1 MALKERELYSD
12 VGHWFEMRLRSLYS
26 NWEIQVHDTSRVK
39 LSSFLDR
46 LGLSKAFA
54 GSDAFEIE
62 VDITGILLK
71 GSKADLAFVECKT
84 GPITLKDLGQILGY
98 SRVAS
103 PALSVILSPNG
114 MSASLG
120 LLLSTYNR
128 VDLLEYGNR
137 KRMKIAVWDTS
148 RKQVDPASVLPPG
161 ELG

>member
-1 MALKERELYSD
+1 MALKERDLYSD
-12 VGHWFEMRLRSLYS
+12 VAHWFEFRLRSLYS
-26 NWEIQVHDTSRVK
+26 NWQIQVHDTSRVK

-46 LGLSKAFA
+46 LGLSKAFP

-62 VDITGILLK
+62 VDITGILRR
-71 GSKADLAFVECKT
+71 GSETRLAFVECKI

-128 VDLLEYGNR
+128 VDLLEYGDR
-137 KRMKIAVWDTS
+137 KRLKIGMWDTN